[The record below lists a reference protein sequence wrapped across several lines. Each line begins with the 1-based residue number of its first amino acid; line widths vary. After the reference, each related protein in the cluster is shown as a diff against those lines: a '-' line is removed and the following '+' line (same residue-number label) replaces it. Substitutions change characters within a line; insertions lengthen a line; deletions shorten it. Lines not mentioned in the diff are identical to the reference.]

1 MRLKDKVAIVT
12 GAGAGMG
19 GAVAVGFAREG
30 ARVVAVDLD
39 RALAAA
45 TVDRIRAAGGDAFVG
60 HVDISQFDQIESLVA
75 QAVRH
80 FGGVDVLYNNAG
92 VQFMLGDKP
101 AHELDEDVWDRTI
114 AVNMKGAWLCCKA
127 VIPQML
133 ERGGGSI
140 ILVGSP
146 TGFLGCAPTYTAY
159 SASKGGVIGLT
170 RVMAVDYARGH
181 IRVNALFPATT
192 ETPMI
197 AAALA
202 DEHSRE
208 RLAAAIP
215 MGRIGQPEDVVG
227 LAVFLASD
235 ESAFCTGGFYMADG
249 GMTAW

>member
-19 GAVAVGFAREG
+19 GAVATGYAREG

-45 TVDRIRAAGGDAFVG
+45 TVDRIQASGGDALLVQAD
-60 HVDISQFDQIESLVA
+60 VSQSTEVA
-75 QAVRH
+75 AMARLALQAY
-80 FGGVDVLYNNAG
+80 GGIDVLYHNAG
-92 VQFMLGDKP
+92 VQFMQQDRR
-101 AHELDEDVWDRTI
+101 AHELDEEVWDRTV
-114 AVNMKGAWLCCKA
+114 AVNMKGSWLCCKA
-127 VIPQML
+127 VIPAML
-133 ERGGGSI
+133 QRGGGSI

-170 RVMAVDYARGH
+170 RVMAVDYARDH
-181 IRVNALFPATT
+181 IRINALFPATT

-197 AAALA
+197 AAALT
-202 DEHSRE
+202 DESSRQ

-227 LAVFLASD
+227 LATFLASD
-235 ESAFCTGGFYMADG
+235 EAAFCTGGFYMADG